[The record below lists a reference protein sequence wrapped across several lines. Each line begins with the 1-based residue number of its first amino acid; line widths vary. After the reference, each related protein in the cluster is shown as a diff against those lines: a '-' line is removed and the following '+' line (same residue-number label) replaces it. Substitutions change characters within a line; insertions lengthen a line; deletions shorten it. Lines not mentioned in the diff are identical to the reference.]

1 MHFMKFLHAF
11 TFALIFLSCKKNKE
25 PDAILPRND
34 TITLWA
40 GHDTVITIPGALL
53 TYTVTSDNDEVA
65 HAVVANNRV
74 TISTDIPGNTI
85 VRLKDETNRTIELKV
100 YAKHIAGKWYRAE
113 GTLQMPPKVEV
124 TSNDPAFTETLKN
137 GLMEE
142 ALKPVGV
149 YYMLELRGPNPMS
162 FRELLSGRLGKE
174 GTYSYR
180 NLTLTMVYN
189 GVTTVFRVIPVDGEN
204 VGLEQDMTATYQ
216 QLHPDKGI
224 TKVTVIKY
232 LKVYMNPG

>member
-1 MHFMKFLHAF
+1 MKFLHA
-11 TFALIFLSCKKNKE
+11 LIFVLLFLSCKKNKE
-25 PDAILPRND
+25 PDPTFPDNK
-34 TITLWA
+34 TIVLWA
-40 GHDTVITIPGALL
+40 GQDTAITISGPLL
-53 TYTVTSDNDEVA
+53 TYTVTSDDEEVA

-74 TISTDIPGNTI
+74 TISTDVPGNTI
-85 VRLKDETNRTIELKV
+85 LRLKDETNRTIELKV
-100 YAKHIAGKWYRAE
+100 YAKHMAGKWYRAE
-113 GTLQMPPKVEV
+113 GTLRMPPKVEV

-149 YYMLELRGPNPMS
+149 YYMLELRGPSPMS
-162 FRELLSGRLGKE
+162 FREILSGTLSRE
-174 GTYSYR
+174 GTYTYR

-189 GVTTVFRVIPVDGEN
+189 GVTTVYRVIPVDGGN

-216 QLHPDKGI
+216 QLHPLKGI